1 MPAVALLRSTPDLTR
16 GANDDADKQ
25 ENFLLWLPSSLGTRY
40 ACDRQLQE
48 LEWELRF
55 AQAHDAL
62 NEVRQNIRLSSHL
75 KAFKRTH
82 ICGQRASTRARSMLD
97 LADAKKMASKLKY
110 DTARAALIVLAPI
123 LGKFAWEGS
132 LHVLQVADLH
142 PLDDIAPG
150 QSEGTRDISWIW
162 KAPGALQNDNAS
174 LQDCM

>member
-55 AQAHDAL
+55 TQAHDAL

-75 KAFKRTH
+75 KGFKRTH
-82 ICGQRASTRARSMLD
+82 IRGQRASTRARSMLD
-97 LADAKKMASKLKY
+97 LADANKMASKLKY
-110 DTARAALIVLAPI
+110 DTARTVLIVLAPI

-132 LHVLQVADLH
+132 LRVLQVADLR
-142 PLDDIAPG
+142 PLGDIAPG
-150 QSEGTRDISWIW
+150 QSEGTRDILWIW
-162 KAPGALQNDNAS
+162 KAPGALQNDDAS